1 MASSPPAPQ
10 GGGTGTGTARSIPPP
25 TNEVLPR
32 GIGPVATPNV
42 HDVLSGRGGRINAHP
57 GNVQFRTIIA
67 SMKSTYLSPRTRKLE
82 KAHIANDIVR
92 RIRRLDPPGRFLKE
106 DSDGTWWDIGD
117 EKARKK
123 VGQALR
129 EDAPDI
135 RPQLGSGVEGGGA
148 AAVAKAVAEDAAKRE
163 ARLAG
168 HPVMEDVAV
177 VGSGDGGGGLDDDD
191 NDDDVGGRGLG
202 LGLGRISGTF
212 NDGIQLVAGPPP
224 QVGPHRTPSFTSGRG
239 MSPRGGAAG
248 GRGHPASPGYPPYDP
263 TQHRAQVSHQG
274 WYAQPPP
281 PPNGNGVGA
290 GAGAGV
296 YPTQHPA
303 GDGGT
308 DDRHPSEMTFAGKT
322 FHPTDSAQTADVS
335 DISGL
340 SLNVGADIPS
350 PSHAAGGG
358 FAGGSGRTGG
368 GGGGEMRFSHRS
380 AWQHNQLRNRAARYA
395 EAAAA
400 ATAHQQQHQQHHHHH
415 HPGAPQDHHDDGGQ
429 HHQEPPHGGGGGHP
443 SRYAQHLQQQQYQ
456 QHHHHH
462 HHHHH
467 GGQYQLPQPSPIK
480 GSDKS
485 KMSDL
490 SLSMSFGLTGSDPV
504 GKLAR
509 SLSIPGFKSGDLMS
523 LGEASFHALLEDEAL
538 ANFDAEL
545 RRANPQLGYA
555 GGGGAARV
563 DAGADSTAA
572 AAGGFAQAG
581 TESDGKPPARESGS
595 SKSSSA
601 AKSSGQHS
609 SAAEASQR
617 SNISMAEVS
626 MASVRSS
633 ASSWMRNYRGQ
644 DPSPAG
650 AHEIDGT
657 DMVNPWLAMEG
668 RPDSGGDQFSTGGSQ
683 LSILSE
689 ISTELMAL
697 DLADGPPIGA
707 RR

>member
-1 MASSPPAPQ
+1 MPHS
-10 GGGTGTGTARSIPPP
+10 
-25 TNEVLPR
+25 TN
-32 GIGPVATPNV
+32 
-42 HDVLSGRGGRINAHP
+42 
-57 GNVQFRTIIA
+57 RTH
-67 SMKSTYLSPRTRKLE
+67 S
-82 KAHIANDIVR
+82 
-92 RIRRLDPPGRFLKE
+92 
-106 DSDGTWWDIGD
+106 
-117 EKARKK
+117 
-123 VGQALR
+123 LR

-163 ARLAG
+163 AILAG
-168 HPVMEDVAV
+168 HEDVMDDLFV
-177 VGSGDGGGGLDDDD
+177 VGSGGLDALVADDALGGLS
-191 NDDDVGGRGLG
+191 
-202 LGLGRISGTF
+202 RISGDEF
-212 NDGIQLVAGPPP
+212 NNDGMLLAGGPPP
-224 QVGPHRTPSFTSGRG
+224 QVGPFRTPSFTSGRG
-239 MSPRGGAAG
+239 MSSRGGTAG

-263 TQHRAQVSHQG
+263 TQHHAQVSHQG
-274 WYAQPPP
+274 WYAHPPQPI
-281 PPNGNGVGA
+281 GNGGN
-290 GAGAGV
+290 GGGV
-296 YPTQHPA
+296 YPTQHV
-303 GDGGT
+303 GDGT
-308 DDRHPSEMTFAGKT
+308 DRNPSDMTFAGKT

-340 SLNVGADIPS
+340 SLNVGVDLPS
-350 PSHAAGGG
+350 PSNAAGGG
-358 FAGGSGRTGG
+358 GGSGSGRSG

-395 EAAAA
+395 QAAA
-400 ATAHQQQHQQHHHHH
+400 ATAHR
-415 HPGAPQDHHDDGGQ
+415 HPGAPQDQ
-429 HHQEPPHGGGGGHP
+429 HEEGRQQRPHHP
-443 SRYAQHLQQQQYQ
+443 SRYAQHLQSQQYQ
-456 QHHHHH
+456 HH

-490 SLSMSFGLTGSDPV
+490 SLSMSFGLSGSDPA

-509 SLSIPGFKSGDLMS
+509 SLSIPGLKSGDLMS

-555 GGGGAARV
+555 GGAAEASAGAA
-563 DAGADSTAA
+563 GAA
-572 AAGGFAQAG
+572 AAGVPAAVSEDFAHADA
-581 TESDGKPPARESGS
+581 ENDGKPPARDSAS

-601 AKSSGQHS
+601 AKSSGQH

-626 MASVRSS
+626 MTSVRSS

-644 DPSPAG
+644 DPAG

-668 RPDSGGDQFSTGGSQ
+668 RPDSGGDRGSQ

-697 DLADGPPIGA
+697 DLADGAPTGA
-707 RR
+707 RW

>member
-1 MASSPPAPQ
+1 MDAA
-10 GGGTGTGTARSIPPP
+10 A
-25 TNEVLPR
+25 ELW
-32 GIGPVATPNV
+32 PVQFGDAATV
-42 HDVLSGRGGRINAHP
+42 DDAESVALDAE
-57 GNVQFRTIIA
+57 GNVYIAGKTEGTVAGTSAGFRDAFVMKLDSRGEQVWAEQF
-67 SMKSTYLSPRTRKLE
+67 
-82 KAHIANDIVR
+82 
-92 RIRRLDPPGRFLKE
+92 
-106 DSDGTWWDIGD
+106 
-117 EKARKK
+117 
-123 VGQALR
+123 
-129 EDAPDI
+129 
-135 RPQLGSGVEGGGA
+135 GSGGDDG
-148 AAVAKAVAEDAAKRE
+148 DA
-163 ARLAG
+163 
-168 HPVMEDVAV
+168 
-177 VGSGDGGGGLDDDD
+177 GDGLGG
-191 NDDDVGGRGLG
+191 
-202 LGLGRISGTF
+202 GLGRISGNF
-212 NDGIQLVAGPPP
+212 HDGILLGGPPPP
-224 QVGPHRTPSFTSGRG
+224 QVGPYRTPSFTSGRG
-239 MSPRGGAAG
+239 MSPRGTTAG
-248 GRGHPASPGYPPYDP
+248 GRGHPASPPAAGYAYPPYDP

-274 WYAQPPP
+274 WYAHPP
-281 PPNGNGVGA
+281 PPNDSGNGMG
-290 GAGAGV
+290 GSGGGGGV
-296 YPTQHPA
+296 YPTQHA
-303 GDGGT
+303 GGDGT
-308 DDRHPSEMTFAGKT
+308 DQRHPSEMTFAGKT

-340 SLNVGADIPS
+340 SWNVGADIPS
-350 PSHAAGGG
+350 PSNNAAAGS
-358 FAGGSGRTGG
+358 GSGSGGGGAGRSDRGSG

-395 EAAAA
+395 QAA
-400 ATAHQQQHQQHHHHH
+400 ATAAHH
-415 HPGAPQDHHDDGGQ
+415 HPGAPQDHQHEEGGRQHHHQ
-429 HHQEPPHGGGGGHP
+429 HHQHQPHGGHP

-456 QHHHHH
+456 YH

-467 GGQYQLPQPSPIK
+467 GGQHQLPQPSPIK

-490 SLSMSFGLTGSDPV
+490 SLSMSFGLSGSDPV

-555 GGGGAARV
+555 GGGIAAE
-563 DAGADSTAA
+563 AA
-572 AAGGFAQAG
+572 AGGSTSAAGDPAAAGGGFAQADPDN
-581 TESDGKPPARESGS
+581 DGKPPARESAS

-609 SAAEASQR
+609 AAEASQR
-617 SNISMAEVS
+617 SNLSMAEVS

-644 DPSPAG
+644 DPTAAP
-650 AHEIDGT
+650 EIDGT

>member
-1 MASSPPAPQ
+1 M
-10 GGGTGTGTARSIPPP
+10 
-25 TNEVLPR
+25 L
-32 GIGPVATPNV
+32 
-42 HDVLSGRGGRINAHP
+42 L
-57 GNVQFRTIIA
+57 
-67 SMKSTYLSPRTRKLE
+67 
-82 KAHIANDIVR
+82 
-92 RIRRLDPPGRFLKE
+92 
-106 DSDGTWWDIGD
+106 
-117 EKARKK
+117 
-123 VGQALR
+123 
-129 EDAPDI
+129 
-135 RPQLGSGVEGGGA
+135 
-148 AAVAKAVAEDAAKRE
+148 
-163 ARLAG
+163 
-168 HPVMEDVAV
+168 
-177 VGSGDGGGGLDDDD
+177 
-191 NDDDVGGRGLG
+191 
-202 LGLGRISGTF
+202 
-212 NDGIQLVAGPPP
+212 AGPPP
-224 QVGPHRTPSFTSGRG
+224 QVGPYRTPSFTSGRG
-239 MSPRGGAAG
+239 MSPRGTTAG
-248 GRGHPASPGYPPYDP
+248 GRGHPASPLSGCAYPPYDP
-263 TQHRAQVSHQG
+263 TLHRAQVSHQG
-274 WYAQPPP
+274 WYAHPPQ
-281 PPNGNGVGA
+281 PNGNGIG
-290 GAGAGV
+290 GGGV
-296 YPTQHPA
+296 YPTQHA
-303 GDGGT
+303 GGGGGT
-308 DDRHPSEMTFAGKT
+308 DHRHPSEMTFAGKT

-350 PSHAAGGG
+350 PSNAA
-358 FAGGSGRTGG
+358 AGGSGGGGSGRSG

-395 EAAAA
+395 QAAAA
-400 ATAHQQQHQQHHHHH
+400 HHHPVAPKDQHEEQGGQHHPHHHHH
-415 HPGAPQDHHDDGGQ
+415 QPHH
-429 HHQEPPHGGGGGHP
+429 GGHP

-456 QHHHHH
+456 H

-467 GGQYQLPQPSPIK
+467 GGQHQLPQPSPIK

-490 SLSMSFGLTGSDPV
+490 SLSMSFGLSGSDPV

-538 ANFDAEL
+538 ANFDADL

-555 GGGGAARV
+555 NSGAGTEASA
-563 DAGADSTAA
+563 DAAGTA
-572 AAGGFAQAG
+572 AAGGPAAANAGFAQAD
-581 TESDGKPPARESGS
+581 TENDGKPPARESAS

-601 AKSSGQHS
+601 AKSSGQH

-644 DPSPAG
+644 DPTG

>member
-1 MASSPPAPQ
+1 MASSPNQ
-10 GGGTGTGTARSIPPP
+10 GTRSIPPP
-25 TNEVLPR
+25 SNEVLPR
-32 GIGPVATPNV
+32 GIGPIDTPNCN
-42 HDVLSGRGGRINAHP
+42 DVLSGRGGRINAHP

-67 SMKSTYLSPRTRKLE
+67 SMKSTYLSPKTRKLE

-106 DSDGTWWDIGD
+106 DKDGTWWDIGD

-135 RPQLGSGVEGGGA
+135 RPQLGSGAGGGGA
-148 AAVAKAVAEDAAKRE
+148 AAVAKAVAEDIARREVAGQVAGQVVSEMMAMGGENGVAAGGG
-163 ARLAG
+163 ADLADLVHG
-168 HPVMEDVAV
+168 GD
-177 VGSGDGGGGLDDDD
+177 DGGGLS
-191 NDDDVGGRGLG
+191 
-202 LGLGRISGTF
+202 RISGT
-212 NDGIQLVAGPPP
+212 DGLLPGPPP
-224 QVGPHRTPSFTSGRG
+224 PQMGPYRTPSFTSGRG
-239 MSPRGGAAG
+239 MSPRGTAG
-248 GRGHPASPGYPPYDP
+248 GRGHPASPAHGYPPYDS
-263 TQHRAQVSHQG
+263 TQHRGQTQHQG
-274 WYAQPPP
+274 WYAHPP
-281 PPNGNGVGA
+281 A
-290 GAGAGV
+290 GGGV
-296 YPTQHPA
+296 YPTQQA
-303 GDGGT
+303 GVGAGTGT
-308 DDRHPSEMTFAGKT
+308 DRNPSQMTFGGNT
-322 FHPTDSAQTADVS
+322 FHPTESAGTADVS

-340 SLNVGADIPS
+340 SLNVGADIPPGTASGGPS
-350 PSHAAGGG
+350 PSAAAAGASGG
-358 FAGGSGRTGG
+358 SGGSGRAAA
-368 GGGGEMRFSHRS
+368 GGGEMRFSHRS

-395 EAAAA
+395 QAAAGGA
-400 ATAHQQQHQQHHHHH
+400 EAHAHHHH
-415 HPGAPQDHHDDGGQ
+415 HPGSPQAQHDNGQ
-429 HHQEPPHGGGGGHP
+429 HQHAHHP
-443 SRYAQHLQQQQYQ
+443 SRYAHHLHQQQYQ
-456 QHHHHH
+456 HHQHQQ
-462 HHHHH
+462 HHH

-485 KMSDL
+485 SGASKMSE
-490 SLSMSFGLTGSDPV
+490 LSMSMSFGGLTGSDPM

-509 SLSIPGFKSGDLMS
+509 SLSIPGFNSRDLMS

-545 RRANPQLGYA
+545 RRANPKLGYA
-555 GGGGAARV
+555 GAGPADGTTAPAASLAHVSEETGQTISASNSDGG
-563 DAGADSTAA
+563 
-572 AAGGFAQAG
+572 
-581 TESDGKPPARESGS
+581 GKPPARESAS

-609 SAAEASQR
+609 TAEASQR

-644 DPSPAG
+644 DPSDD
-650 AHEIDGT
+650 HEIDGT

-668 RPDSGGDQFSTGGSQ
+668 QPDSGGDQFSTGGSQ

-697 DLADGPPIGA
+697 DLADGPPVVT